1 MAFTSPQPTQQD
13 KHQVQATMPSK
24 TFSILFSLVAAAT
37 GALQVAHGA
46 TNALSQVA
54 QSKASQATSNAIA
67 PTASSTAPQA
77 ADFGCDTDNASPLFR
92 AYSSSNTDH
101 FYTTDY
107 NEMRGAI
114 ASDSYVYQGV
124 MGLIFRLPSEGTTL
138 LYRGFN
144 PNVVDHFLTISQDEV
159 DYTIA
164 KEGYLSEGTG
174 GHAYT
179 TQVCGSIPLYHLFSP
194 AQFLHDERD

>member
-1 MAFTSPQPTQQD
+1 
-13 KHQVQATMPSK
+13 
-24 TFSILFSLVAAAT
+24 
-37 GALQVAHGA
+37 
-46 TNALSQVA
+46 
-54 QSKASQATSNAIA
+54 
-67 PTASSTAPQA
+67 
-77 ADFGCDTDNASPLFR
+77 
-92 AYSSSNTDH
+92 
-101 FYTTDY
+101 
-107 NEMRGAI
+107 MRGAI